1 MQQATTSENNSC
13 AQLVIQNLLQ
23 RENQIHAL
31 FSDVNADD
39 WGDDPALSIDT
50 VQFTKVCLSYGG
62 PADYLEIY
70 HSQGTIERLV
80 YRYSDWFDT
89 ATTSVESDSPLWD
102 YAQNIVDGLDA

>member
-1 MQQATTSENNSC
+1 MEQAITSEHQTC
-13 AQLVIQNLLQ
+13 AQLVHRNLLQ
-23 RENQIHAL
+23 REEEIKAL
-31 FSDVNADD
+31 LTDPNADFT
-39 WGDDPALSIDT
+39 DDPALSIDT

-102 YAQNIVDGLDA
+102 YARNIVEGLDA